1 VCILYNASSTRH
13 PRLRPRISLL
23 ALISIPIYTPI
34 LKSPLSSDCAYCP
47 QSWLPRAPPLDPALP
62 GAIPCGG
69 PLPCGGLLPAGRSD
83 LGLRAPCA
91 TVSCRPRL
99 ARLRARR
106 CSTIASCPTHLAT
119 AVARRSR
126 AAHRTSRPTV
136 EVAGWLARRSGSTA
150 LCAPAHPAARRPAPA
165 LQHRSVG

>member
-1 VCILYNASSTRH
+1 LYNASSTRH

-34 LKSPLSSDCAYCP
+34 LKSPLSSDGAYCP

-91 TVSCRPRL
+91 TVGCRPRL